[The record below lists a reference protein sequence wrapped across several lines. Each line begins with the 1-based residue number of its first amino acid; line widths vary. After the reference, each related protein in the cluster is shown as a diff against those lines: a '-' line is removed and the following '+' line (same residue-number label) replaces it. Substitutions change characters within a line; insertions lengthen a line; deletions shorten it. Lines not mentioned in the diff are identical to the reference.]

1 MLLYPFIPSLFP
13 PLCPQVS
20 SLCLGLYTFPA
31 NRFINTIF
39 SRFHIYVL
47 TYAICFSLSDL
58 LHSVITGSRFIHLSR
73 TDSNLFFF
81 MADISLYTC
90 TTISVS
96 IHLSMDINCF
106 HVLAF
111 INSVAV
117 DSGLHVLF
125 SIMVFSGYMP
135 SSGITGSYS
144 SFIPSF

>member
-1 MLLYPFIPSLFP
+1 M
-13 PLCPQVS
+13 VV
-20 SLCLGLYTFPA
+20 A
-31 NRFINTIF
+31 WR
-39 SRFHIYVL
+39 
-47 TYAICFSLSDL
+47 LSGCGVEAQWL
-58 LHSVITGSRFIHLSR
+58 WRGG
-73 TDSNLFFF
+73 
-81 MADISLYTC
+81 
-90 TTISVS
+90 
-96 IHLSMDINCF
+96 SMDINCF